1 MNWYIYICSHANLM
15 TLCRD
20 DFYPKAL
27 DTVRQYF
34 KPEEAKVIVDIT
46 GREYYVSYL

>member
-1 MNWYIYICSHANLM
+1 MNC
-15 TLCRD
+15 CRD

-34 KPEEAKVIVDIT
+34 KPEEAKVIVDVT
-46 GREYYVSYL
+46 GREYYVSVWLFPSCHNMIKLK

>member
-1 MNWYIYICSHANLM
+1 MNC
-15 TLCRD
+15 CRD

-34 KPEEAKVIVDIT
+34 KPEEAKVIVDVT
-46 GREYYVSYL
+46 GREYYVSVWLFSSCCK